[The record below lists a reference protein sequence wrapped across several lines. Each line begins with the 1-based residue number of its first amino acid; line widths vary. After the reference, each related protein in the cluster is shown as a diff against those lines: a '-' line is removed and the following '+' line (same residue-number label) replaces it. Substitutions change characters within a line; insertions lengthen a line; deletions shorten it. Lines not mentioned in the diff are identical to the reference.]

1 MFTCKLLSTGLTRQ
15 TPTRSRFACKYA
27 GLEVFVGL
35 RELHS
40 NVAIRSISWGQ
51 NTFCPQHIAFK
62 ERIICE
68 KKISINKRKLVFFQ
82 MAKKVS

>member
-27 GLEVFVGL
+27 GVEVFVGL

-51 NTFCPQHIAFK
+51 NNF
-62 ERIICE
+62 
-68 KKISINKRKLVFFQ
+68 
-82 MAKKVS
+82 